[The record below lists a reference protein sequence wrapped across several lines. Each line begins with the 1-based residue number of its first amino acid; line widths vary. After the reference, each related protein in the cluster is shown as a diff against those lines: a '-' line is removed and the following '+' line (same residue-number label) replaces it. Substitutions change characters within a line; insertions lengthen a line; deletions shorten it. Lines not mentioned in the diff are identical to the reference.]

1 MSAKQLLF
9 SNDARKKIL
18 AGVTKLYDAVRV
30 TMGPSGRNVLIEK
43 SYGAPTVTKDGV
55 SVAKEIELE
64 DKFENMGA
72 QLVKEAAT
80 KTNDA
85 AGDGTTTATL
95 LAQLMITEGIKN
107 ITAGSSPIEIKKGIE
122 IATNKVV
129 EFLKSKSVEV
139 KEKERI
145 KQVGTISANNDEQI
159 GSLIAEAM
167 EKVGHKGVI
176 TVEEAKVI
184 ETTLELVEGM
194 QFDKGYVSPY
204 MATDT
209 EKMEASYE
217 NPYIFMTDKSISSI
231 KEIVPVLELVAN
243 EGKPLIII
251 SDDVEGEALTTLVI
265 NILRGAIKVC
275 AVKAPGFGDE
285 KLELLNDIAI
295 LTGGRV
301 IAKDTN
307 GKIEDINTIL
317 QCLGRQTKHI

>member
-1 MSAKQLLF
+1 MAKQILFNEHARQALLRGINKVTDTIKVTLGPRGRNIILDR
-9 SNDARKKIL
+9 SSTPLIVND
-18 AGVTKLYDAVRV
+18 GVT
-30 TMGPSGRNVLIEK
+30 I
-43 SYGAPTVTKDGV
+43 
-55 SVAKEIELE
+55 AKEIELK

-72 QLVKEAAT
+72 KLIKEVASQT
-80 KTNDA
+80 QEK

-231 KEIVPVLELVAN
+231 K
-243 EGKPLIII
+243 
-251 SDDVEGEALTTLVI
+251 
-265 NILRGAIKVC
+265 
-275 AVKAPGFGDE
+275 
-285 KLELLNDIAI
+285 
-295 LTGGRV
+295 
-301 IAKDTN
+301 
-307 GKIEDINTIL
+307 
-317 QCLGRQTKHI
+317 